1 MKKLMIELL
10 KGTNIQNINEI
21 IKELNKI
28 NYFDSELAKENL
40 EVYIIAAQIAESL
53 DVRDVSN
60 ILLYTLLNGCDVLNT
75 LSIDIKSIKIGD
87 FAKVWYKEQV
97 E

>member
-10 KGTNIQNINEI
+10 KGTNIQNIDEI
-21 IKELNKI
+21 IRELNKI

-40 EVYIIAAQIAESL
+40 EVYKIAAQIAESL

-60 ILLYTLLNGCDVLNT
+60 ILFYTLLNGCDVLNT
-75 LSIDIKSIKIGD
+75 LSIDIKSIKMGD

>member
-1 MKKLMIELL
+1 MKNLMIELL
-10 KGTNIQNINEI
+10 KETNVKNIDEI

-40 EVYIIAAQIAESL
+40 EVYKIAARIAESL
-53 DVRDVSN
+53 DVRDSSN
-60 ILLYTLLNGCDVLNT
+60 ILLYTLLNGCDILNS

-87 FAKVWYKEQV
+87 FAKVWHKEQV